1 MAVLVM
7 VYGHSG
13 SGKSASL
20 RNFDPEQVAVIN
32 VLGKPLPF
40 RSSMKTCI
48 LSELNPKQYGEDN
61 YTKIDT
67 IIHNTKRKSII
78 IDDATY
84 LMTGEFMRNAKV
96 AGYQKFTD
104 MAANFNA
111 LLMRAKELPDDVIVY
126 FFGHSERDGEG
137 GEKFKTIGKLL
148 DEKVCVEGY
157 FTIVL
162 KTVVQDGRY
171 LFSPRNDGMDTVKTP
186 LGMFNDALIENDLA
200 AVDKTIREYYNI
212 PVQPESKGE

>member
-40 RSSMKTCI
+40 RSNMKTYI
-48 LSELNPKQYGEDN
+48 TNEYG
-61 YTKIDT
+61 KIDVA
-67 IIHNTKRKSII
+67 IHSTKRKSIV

-104 MAANFNA
+104 MAANFNT
-111 LLMRAKELPDDVIVY
+111 LLMRAKELPDDAVVY
-126 FFGHSERDGEG
+126 FFGHSERDGDG

-171 LFSPRNDGMDTVKTP
+171 LFSTRNDGMDTVKTP
-186 LGMFNDALIENDLA
+186 LGMFNAALIENDLA

-212 PVQPESKGE
+212 PVQPDNKGE

>member
-20 RNFDPEQVAVIN
+20 RNFDPERVAVIN

-40 RSSMKTCI
+40 RSNMKTYI
-48 LSELNPKQYGEDN
+48 TNDYG
-61 YTKIDT
+61 KIDAA
-67 IIHNTKRKSII
+67 IHSTKRKSIV

-84 LMTGEFMRNAKV
+84 LMTGEFMRNAKA

-104 MAANFNA
+104 MAANFNT
-111 LLMRAKELPDDVIVY
+111 LLMRAKELPDDVVVY
-126 FFGHSERDGEG
+126 FFGHSERDGDG

-171 LFSPRNDGMDTVKTP
+171 LFSTRNDGMDTVKTP

-200 AVDKTIREYYNI
+200 AVDKNIREYYNI
-212 PVQPESKGE
+212 PVQPENKGE

>member
-40 RSSMKTCI
+40 RSSMKTYI
-48 LSELNPKQYGEDN
+48 TNDYG
-61 YTKIDT
+61 KIDVA
-67 IIHNTKRKSII
+67 IRSTKRKSIV

-111 LLMRAKELPDDVIVY
+111 LLMRAKELPDDVIAY
-126 FFGHSERDGEG
+126 FLGHSDKGEDDK
-137 GEKFKTIGKLL
+137 EKFKTVGKML

-171 LFSPRNDGMDTVKTP
+171 LFSTRNDGMDTVKTP

-212 PVQPESKGE
+212 PVQPDNKGE

>member
-40 RSSMKTCI
+40 RSNMKTYI
-48 LSELNPKQYGEDN
+48 TNDYG
-61 YTKIDT
+61 KIDAA
-67 IIHNTKRKSII
+67 IHSTKRTDANQQEALFL

-111 LLMRAKELPDDVIVY
+111 LLMRAKELPDDVVVY
-126 FFGHSERDGEG
+126 FFGHSERDGDG

-171 LFSPRNDGMDTVKTP
+171 LFSTRNDGMDTVKTP

>member
-40 RSSMKTCI
+40 RSNMKTYI
-48 LSELNPKQYGEDN
+48 TNDYG
-61 YTKIDT
+61 KIDVA
-67 IIHNTKRKSII
+67 IHSTKRKSIV

-104 MAANFNA
+104 MAANFNT
-111 LLMRAKELPDDVIVY
+111 LLMRAKEMPDDVVVY
-126 FFGHSERDGEG
+126 FFGHSERDGDG

-171 LFSPRNDGMDTVKTP
+171 LFSTRNDGMDTVKTP
-186 LGMFNDALIENDLA
+186 LGMFSDALIENDLA

-212 PVQPESKGE
+212 PVQPNNKGE

>member
-1 MAVLVM
+1 M

-13 SGKSASL
+13 RGQSASL

-40 RSSMKTCI
+40 RSNMKTYI
-48 LSELNPKQYGEDN
+48 TNDYG
-61 YTKIDT
+61 KIDAA
-67 IIHNTKRKSII
+67 IHSTKRKSIV

-104 MAANFNA
+104 MAANFNT
-111 LLMRAKELPDDVIVY
+111 LLMRAKELPDDVVVY
-126 FFGHSERDGEG
+126 FFGHSERDGDG

-171 LFSPRNDGMDTVKTP
+171 LFSTRNDGMDTVKTP

-212 PVQPESKGE
+212 PVQPDNKGE

>member
-1 MAVLVM
+1 MKPKKGKKMAVLVM

-20 RNFDPEQVAVIN
+20 RNFDPEQVAIIN

-40 RSSMKTCI
+40 RSNMKTYI
-48 LSELNPKQYGEDN
+48 TNDYG
-61 YTKIDT
+61 KIDAA
-67 IIHNTKRKSII
+67 IHSTKRKSIV

-104 MAANFNA
+104 MAANFNT
-111 LLMRAKELPDDVIVY
+111 LLMRAKELPDDVVVY
-126 FFGHSERDGEG
+126 FFGHSERDGDG

-171 LFSPRNDGMDTVKTP
+171 LFSTRNDGMDTVKTP
-186 LGMFNDALIENDLA
+186 LGMFSDALIENDLA

-212 PVQPESKGE
+212 PVQPDNKGE

>member
-40 RSSMKTCI
+40 RSNMKTYI
-48 LSELNPKQYGEDN
+48 TNDYG
-61 YTKIDT
+61 KIDT
-67 IIHNTKRKSII
+67 AIHSTKRKSIV
-78 IDDATY
+78 IDDVTY

-104 MAANFNA
+104 MAANFNT
-111 LLMRAKELPDDVIVY
+111 LLMRAKELPDDVVVY
-126 FFGHSERDGEG
+126 FFGHSERDGDG

-171 LFSPRNDGMDTVKTP
+171 LFSTRNDGMDTVKTP

-200 AVDKTIREYYNI
+200 TVDKTIREYYNI
-212 PVQPESKGE
+212 PVQPDNKGE

>member
-40 RSSMKTCI
+40 RSNMKTYI
-48 LSELNPKQYGEDN
+48 TNDYG
-61 YTKIDT
+61 KIDAA
-67 IIHNTKRKSII
+67 IHSTKRKSIV

-104 MAANFNA
+104 MAANFNT
-111 LLMRAKELPDDVIVY
+111 LLMRAKELPDDVVVY
-126 FFGHSERDGEG
+126 FFGHSERDGDG

-171 LFSPRNDGMDTVKTP
+171 LFSTRNDGMDTVKTP

-212 PVQPESKGE
+212 PVRNEQES

>member
-20 RNFDPEQVAVIN
+20 RNFGPEQVAVIN

-40 RSSMKTCI
+40 RSNMKTYI
-48 LSELNPKQYGEDN
+48 TNDYG
-61 YTKIDT
+61 KIDAA
-67 IIHNTKRKSII
+67 IHSTKRKSIV

-104 MAANFNA
+104 MAANFNT
-111 LLMRAKELPDDVIVY
+111 LLMRAKELPDDVVVY
-126 FFGHSERDGEG
+126 FFGHSERDGDG

-171 LFSPRNDGMDTVKTP
+171 LFSTRNDGMDTVKTP

-212 PVQPESKGE
+212 QVQPDNKGE

>member
-13 SGKSASL
+13 SGKSTSL
-20 RNFDPEQVAVIN
+20 RNFATEQVAVIN

-40 RSSMKTCI
+40 RSNMKTYI
-48 LSELNPKQYGEDN
+48 TNDYG
-61 YTKIDT
+61 KIDAA
-67 IIHNTKRKSII
+67 IHSTKRKSIV

-84 LMTGEFMRNAKV
+84 LITGEFMRNAKV

-104 MAANFNA
+104 MATNFNT
-111 LLMRAKELPDDVIVY
+111 LLMRAKGLPDDVVVY
-126 FFGHSERDGEG
+126 FFGHSERDGDG

-171 LFSPRNDGMDTVKTP
+171 LFSTRNDGMDTVKTP

-212 PVQPESKGE
+212 PVQPDNKGE

>member
-40 RSSMKTCI
+40 RSNMKTYI
-48 LSELNPKQYGEDN
+48 TNDYG
-61 YTKIDT
+61 KIDAA
-67 IIHNTKRKSII
+67 IHSTKRKSIV

-111 LLMRAKELPDDVIVY
+111 LLMRSKELPDDVIVY
-126 FFGHSERDGEG
+126 FFGHSDKGEDDK
-137 GEKFKTIGKLL
+137 EKFKTVGKML

-171 LFSPRNDGMDTVKTP
+171 LFSTRNDGMDTVKTP
-186 LGMFNDALIENDLA
+186 LGMFSDALIENDLA

-212 PVQPESKGE
+212 PVQPDNKGE

>member
-40 RSSMKTCI
+40 RSNMKTYI
-48 LSELNPKQYGEDN
+48 TNDYG
-61 YTKIDT
+61 KIDVA
-67 IIHNTKRKSII
+67 IHSTKRKSIV

-104 MAANFNA
+104 MAANFNT
-111 LLMRAKELPDDVIVY
+111 LLMRAKELPDDVVVY
-126 FFGHSERDGEG
+126 FFGHSERDGDG

-171 LFSPRNDGMDTVKTP
+171 LFSTRNDGMDTVKTP

-212 PVQPESKGE
+212 PVQPENKGE

>member
-13 SGKSASL
+13 SGKSASI

-40 RSSMKTCI
+40 RSNMKTYI
-48 LSELNPKQYGEDN
+48 TNNYG
-61 YTKIDT
+61 KIDVA
-67 IIHNTKRKSII
+67 IHSTKRKSIV

-104 MAANFNA
+104 MAANFNT
-111 LLMRAKELPDDVIVY
+111 LLMRAKELPDDVVVY
-126 FFGHSERDGEG
+126 FFGHSERDGDG

-171 LFSPRNDGMDTVKTP
+171 LFSTRNDGMDTVKTP

-212 PVQPESKGE
+212 PVQPDNKGE

>member
-40 RSSMKTCI
+40 RSNMKTYI
-48 LSELNPKQYGEDN
+48 TNDYG
-61 YTKIDT
+61 KIDVA
-67 IIHNTKRKSII
+67 IHSTKRKSIV

-104 MAANFNA
+104 MAANFNT
-111 LLMRAKELPDDVIVY
+111 LLMRAKEMPGDVVVY
-126 FFGHSERDGEG
+126 FFGHSERDGDG

-171 LFSPRNDGMDTVKTP
+171 LFSTRNDGMDTVKTP
-186 LGMFNDALIENDLA
+186 LGMFSDALIENDLA

-212 PVQPESKGE
+212 PVQPDNKGE

>member
-20 RNFDPEQVAVIN
+20 RNFDPEQVAIIN

-40 RSSMKTCI
+40 RNNMKTYAT
-48 LSELNPKQYGEDN
+48 NDYG
-61 YTKIDT
+61 KIDAA
-67 IIHNTKRKSII
+67 IHNTKRKSIV

-84 LMTGEFMRNAKV
+84 LMTSEFMRNAKIS
-96 AGYQKFTD
+96 GYQKFTE
-104 MAANFNA
+104 MASNFNA
-111 LLMRAKELPDDVIVY
+111 LLMRAKELPDDVVVY
-126 FFGHSERDGEG
+126 FFGHSECSENG
-137 GEKFKTIGKLL
+137 GEKFKTVGRML

-171 LFSPRNDGMDTVKTP
+171 LFSTRNDGIDTVKTP
-186 LGMFNDALIENDLA
+186 MGMFNDALIENDLA

-212 PVQPESKGE
+212 PVQPENKGE

>member
-20 RNFDPEQVAVIN
+20 RNFDPKQVAVIN

-40 RSSMKTCI
+40 RSNMKTYI
-48 LSELNPKQYGEDN
+48 TNDYG
-61 YTKIDT
+61 KIDAA
-67 IIHNTKRKSII
+67 IHSTRRKSIV

-84 LMTGEFMRNAKV
+84 LMTGEFMRNAKA

-104 MAANFNA
+104 MAANFNT
-111 LLMRAKELPDDVIVY
+111 LLMRAKELPDDVVVY
-126 FFGHSERDGEG
+126 FFGHSERDGDG

-171 LFSPRNDGMDTVKTP
+171 LFSTRNDGMDTVKTP

-200 AVDKTIREYYNI
+200 TVDKTIREYYNI
-212 PVQPESKGE
+212 PVQPDNKGE

>member
-40 RSSMKTCI
+40 RSNMKTYI
-48 LSELNPKQYGEDN
+48 TNN
-61 YTKIDT
+61 YDKIDVA
-67 IIHNTKRKSII
+67 IHSTKRKSIV

-104 MAANFNA
+104 MAANFNT
-111 LLMRAKELPDDVIVY
+111 LLMRAKELPDDVVVY
-126 FFGHSERDGEG
+126 FFGHSERDGDG

-171 LFSPRNDGMDTVKTP
+171 LFSTRNDGMDTVKTP

-212 PVQPESKGE
+212 PVQPDNKGE

>member
-20 RNFDPEQVAVIN
+20 RNFAPEQVAVIN

-40 RSSMKTCI
+40 RSNMKTYI
-48 LSELNPKQYGEDN
+48 TNN
-61 YTKIDT
+61 YDKIDVA
-67 IIHNTKRKSII
+67 IHSTKRKSIV

-96 AGYQKFTD
+96 AGFQKFTD
-104 MAANFNA
+104 MAANFNT
-111 LLMRAKELPDDVIVY
+111 LLMRAKELPDDVVVY
-126 FFGHSERDGEG
+126 FFGHSERDGDG

-171 LFSPRNDGMDTVKTP
+171 LFSTRNDGMDTVKTP

-212 PVQPESKGE
+212 PVQPDNKGE

>member
-1 MAVLVM
+1 M

-40 RSSMKTCI
+40 RSNMKTYI
-48 LSELNPKQYGEDN
+48 TNDYG
-61 YTKIDT
+61 KIDAA
-67 IIHNTKRKSII
+67 IHSTRRKSIV

-104 MAANFNA
+104 MAANFNT
-111 LLMRAKELPDDVIVY
+111 LLMRAKKLPDDVVVY
-126 FFGHSERDGEG
+126 FFGHSECDGDG

-171 LFSPRNDGMDTVKTP
+171 LFSTRNDGMDTVKTP

-200 AVDKTIREYYNI
+200 TVDKTIREYYNI
-212 PVQPESKGE
+212 PVQPDNKGE

>member
-1 MAVLVM
+1 MCNMAIPVLII
-7 VYGHSG
+7 GKSG
-13 SGKSASL
+13 SGKSASM
-20 RNFDPEQVAVIN
+20 RNFPSDKLGVIN
-32 VLGKPLPF
+32 VMGKPLPF
-40 RSSMKTCI
+40 RSNMKTYI
-48 LSELNPKQYGEDN
+48 TNDYG
-61 YTKIDT
+61 KIDAA
-67 IIHNTKRKSII
+67 IHSTKRKSIV

-96 AGYQKFTD
+96 AGYQKFPD

-111 LLMRAKELPDDVIVY
+111 LLMRAKELPDDVVVY
-126 FFGHSERDGEG
+126 FFGHSERDGDG

-171 LFSPRNDGMDTVKTP
+171 LFSTRNDGMDTVKTP
-186 LGMFNDALIENDLA
+186 LGMFNDALIEL
-200 AVDKTIREYYNI
+200 
-212 PVQPESKGE
+212 P

>member
-32 VLGKPLPF
+32 VIGKPLPF
-40 RSSMKTCI
+40 RSNMKTYI
-48 LSELNPKQYGEDN
+48 TNDYG
-61 YTKIDT
+61 KIDAA
-67 IIHNTKRKSII
+67 IHSTKRKSIV

-104 MAANFNA
+104 MAVNFNV
-111 LLMRAKELPDDVIVY
+111 LLMRAKELPDDVVVY
-126 FFGHSERDGEG
+126 FFGHSERDGDG

-171 LFSPRNDGMDTVKTP
+171 LFSTRNDGMDTVKAP

-212 PVQPESKGE
+212 PVQPDNKGE

>member
-40 RSSMKTCI
+40 RSNMKTYI
-48 LSELNPKQYGEDN
+48 TNN
-61 YTKIDT
+61 YDKIDVA
-67 IIHNTKRKSII
+67 IHSTKRKSIV

-96 AGYQKFTD
+96 AGYQKFND

-111 LLMRAKELPDDVIVY
+111 LLMRAKELPDDVVVY
-126 FFGHSERDGEG
+126 FFGHSERDGDG

-171 LFSPRNDGMDTVKTP
+171 LFSTRNDGMDTVKTP

-200 AVDKTIREYYNI
+200 TVDKTIREYYNI
-212 PVQPESKGE
+212 PVQPDNKGEQ

>member
-20 RNFDPEQVAVIN
+20 RNFDLKQVTVIN

-40 RSSMKTCI
+40 RSNMKTYTT
-48 LSELNPKQYGEDN
+48 NDYG
-61 YTKIDT
+61 KIDAA
-67 IIHNTKRKSII
+67 IHSTKRKSIV

-96 AGYQKFTD
+96 AGYQKFTE
-104 MAANFNA
+104 MAANFNT
-111 LLMRAKELPDDVIVY
+111 LLMRAKELPDDVVVY
-126 FFGHSERDGEG
+126 FFGHSERDGDG

-171 LFSPRNDGMDTVKTP
+171 LFSTRNDGMDTVKTP

-212 PVQPESKGE
+212 PVQPDNKGE

>member
-20 RNFDPEQVAVIN
+20 RNFDQEQVAVIN

-40 RSSMKTCI
+40 RSNMKTYI
-48 LSELNPKQYGEDN
+48 TNDYG
-61 YTKIDT
+61 KIDAA
-67 IIHNTKRKSII
+67 IHSTKRKSIV

-104 MAANFNA
+104 MAANFNT
-111 LLMRAKELPDDVIVY
+111 LLMRAKELPDDVVVY
-126 FFGHSERDGEG
+126 FFGHSERDGDG

-171 LFSPRNDGMDTVKTP
+171 LFSTRNDGMDTVKTP

-200 AVDKTIREYYNI
+200 AVDKTIREHYNI
-212 PVQPESKGE
+212 PVQPDNKGE

>member
-40 RSSMKTCI
+40 RSNMKTYI
-48 LSELNPKQYGEDN
+48 TNDYG
-61 YTKIDT
+61 KIDAA
-67 IIHNTKRKSII
+67 IHSTKRKSIV

-96 AGYQKFTD
+96 TGYQKFTE
-104 MAANFNA
+104 MAANFNT
-111 LLMRAKELPDDVIVY
+111 LLMRAKELPDDVVVY
-126 FFGHSERDGEG
+126 FFGHSECGENG
-137 GEKFKTIGKLL
+137 GEKFKTVGKML
-148 DEKVCVEGY
+148 DEKVCIEGY

-171 LFSPRNDGMDTVKTP
+171 LFSTRNDGMDTVKTP

-212 PVQPESKGE
+212 PVQPDNKGE

>member
-40 RSSMKTCI
+40 RSNMKTYI
-48 LSELNPKQYGEDN
+48 TNDYG
-61 YTKIDT
+61 KIDAA
-67 IIHNTKRKSII
+67 IYSTKRKSIV

-111 LLMRAKELPDDVIVY
+111 LLMRAKELPDDVVVY
-126 FFGHSERDGEG
+126 FFGHSERDGDG

-171 LFSPRNDGMDTVKTP
+171 LFSTRNDGMDTVKTP

-212 PVQPESKGE
+212 PVQPDNKGE

>member
-40 RSSMKTCI
+40 RSKMKTYI
-48 LSELNPKQYGEDN
+48 TNDYG
-61 YTKIDT
+61 KIDAA
-67 IIHNTKRKSII
+67 IHSTKRKSIV

-104 MAANFNA
+104 MAANFNS
-111 LLMRAKELPDDVIVY
+111 LLMRSKELPDDVVVY
-126 FFGHSERDGEG
+126 FFGHSERDGDG

-171 LFSPRNDGMDTVKTP
+171 LFSTRNDGMDTVKTP

-212 PVQPESKGE
+212 PVQNEKES

>member
-20 RNFDPEQVAVIN
+20 RNFDLEQVAVIN

-40 RSSMKTCI
+40 RSNMKTYTT
-48 LSELNPKQYGEDN
+48 NDYG
-61 YTKIDT
+61 KIDAA
-67 IIHNTKRKSII
+67 IHSTKRKSIV

-96 AGYQKFTD
+96 AGYQKFTE
-104 MAANFNA
+104 MAANFNT
-111 LLMRAKELPDDVIVY
+111 LLMRAKELPDDVVVY
-126 FFGHSERDGEG
+126 FFGHSERDGDG

-171 LFSPRNDGMDTVKTP
+171 LFSTRNDGMDTVKTP

-212 PVQPESKGE
+212 PVQPDNKGE

>member
-20 RNFDPEQVAVIN
+20 RNFNPEQVAVIN

-40 RSSMKTCI
+40 RSNMKTYI
-48 LSELNPKQYGEDN
+48 TNDYG
-61 YTKIDT
+61 KIDAA
-67 IIHNTKRKSII
+67 IHRVKRKSIV

-111 LLMRAKELPDDVIVY
+111 LLMRAKELPDDVVVY
-126 FFGHSERDGEG
+126 FFGHSDKGEDDK
-137 GEKFKTIGKLL
+137 EKFKTIGKML

-171 LFSPRNDGMDTVKTP
+171 LFSTRNDGMDTVKTP

-212 PVQPESKGE
+212 QVQPDNKGE

>member
-40 RSSMKTCI
+40 RSNMKTYI
-48 LSELNPKQYGEDN
+48 TNDYG
-61 YTKIDT
+61 KIDT
-67 IIHNTKRKSII
+67 AIHSTKRKSIV
-78 IDDATY
+78 IDDVTY

-104 MAANFNA
+104 MAANFNT
-111 LLMRAKELPDDVIVY
+111 LLMRAKELPDDVVVY
-126 FFGHSERDGEG
+126 FFGHSEHDGDG

-171 LFSPRNDGMDTVKTP
+171 LFSTRNDGMDTVKTP

-200 AVDKTIREYYNI
+200 TVDKTIRKYYNI
-212 PVQPESKGE
+212 PVQPDNKGE

>member
-20 RNFDPEQVAVIN
+20 RNFNPEQVSVVN

-40 RSSMKTCI
+40 RTKMKTYTT
-48 LSELNPKQYGEDN
+48 NDYG
-61 YTKIDT
+61 KIDAYMHKT
-67 IIHNTKRKSII
+67 PKKAIV

-111 LLMRAKELPDDVIVY
+111 LLMRAKELPDDVVVY
-126 FFGHSERDGEG
+126 FFGHSERDGDG

-171 LFSPRNDGMDTVKTP
+171 LFSTRNDGMDTVKTP

-212 PVQPESKGE
+212 PVQPDNKGE